1 MIIRKVPIN
10 KINPAS
16 YNPRKDLKPDNSE
29 YQKLLRSIDE
39 FGYVDPLIWNKRTG
53 NLVGGHQRFKILLAK
68 GIAEI
73 EVSVVDLP
81 LEKEKTLNVA
91 LNKISGQWDK
101 DKLASLLDELC
112 QMPDFD
118 IELTG
123 FDMPEIENLV
133 ADTLN
138 GLESE
143 EDFDVDAELSKDLP
157 TITKSGDII
166 ELGLHGEHRLIC
178 GDVTKPADV
187 AALLGKFRCQLCHTD
202 PPYGVGYDRRNRP
215 TSKTQKEK
223 IDPAQARS
231 MKLQNDDLTPQRYRR
246 WFSKVA
252 DAINEAIVPGA
263 AYYIW
268 NSHKNFGLMHD
279 LLSEL
284 NFKISCVIT
293 WAKES
298 FSPNF
303 SDYNQQVEFCLYG
316 WKGGARHNWYG
327 PKNESTLW
335 DIHRDRTS
343 LYRHPTQK
351 ALELAERA
359 IRNSSKY
366 GDIVFDPFLGS
377 GTSLIAAARLGRR
390 CFGIEIEP
398 KYCDCIVRRYIALAG
413 KDSVPKEVAQRYCAE
428 GVVI

>member
-1 MIIRKVPIN
+1 MLIQKIPIN

-16 YNPRKDLKPDNSE
+16 YNPRKDLKPDHKE
-29 YQKLLRSIDE
+29 YKYLVKSIEE
-39 FGYVDPLIWNKRTG
+39 FGYVDPLIWNEHTG
-53 NLVGGHQRFKILLAK
+53 NIVGGCQRFKVLLAQ
-68 GIAEI
+68 GIQEVQ
-73 EVSVVDLP
+73 VSVVNLSI
-81 LEKEKTLNVA
+81 EKEKALNIA
-91 LNKISGQWDK
+91 LNKISGDWDQ
-101 DKLASLLDELC
+101 DKLATLLDELC
-112 QMPDFD
+112 KNTDID
-118 IELTG
+118 IESTG
-123 FDMPEIENLV
+123 FDLPEIENLL
-133 ADTLN
+133 ADFRDPNSQET
-138 GLESE
+138 
-143 EDFDVDAELSKDLP
+143 FDVEDELNKTGPAITQLGDL
-157 TITKSGDII
+157 I
-166 ELGLHGEHRLIC
+166 ELGLENQQRLLC
-178 GDVTKPADV
+178 GDVTKVGDV
-187 AALLGKFRCQLCHTD
+187 QKLIGSFRAQLCNCD
-202 PPYGVGYDRRNRP
+202 PPYAVAYDRNNRP
-215 TSKTQKEK
+215 TAKSTKKAN
-223 IDPAQARS
+223 PAEPRS
-231 MKLQNDDLTPQRYRR
+231 MKLQNDDLTPQQYRR

-252 DAINEAIVPGA
+252 DAINESIVPGA
-263 AYYIW
+263 AFYIW

-279 LLSEL
+279 LLSER

-303 SDYNQQVEFCLYG
+303 SDYNEQVEFCLYG
-316 WKGGARHNWYG
+316 WKGGAKHNWYG
-327 PKNESTLW
+327 PNNESTLW

-413 KDSVPKEVAQRYCAE
+413 KQAVSPQIYEKYSVKGE
-428 GVVI
+428 